1 MVQLDAGASESVS
14 GNYFPD
20 CLRVTRTKQLSH
32 SYGHTQTNYLPEN
45 FLQEFL
51 DVVIWGHEHECII
64 TPRRNPEMGFDVI
77 QPGSSIATS
86 LAEGE
91 AVPKHVGILSI
102 TGREYKMEPIRLKT
116 VRPFAIREIKL
127 SDVKELKTAA
137 RKNSN
142 RTEVTAYLI
151 ESVNELIDQARKEWV
166 QAQEEGNV
174 TEKDAPLP
182 LVRIRVS
189 LIPFFFR
196 A

>member
-1 MVQLDAGASESVS
+1 M
-14 GNYFPD
+14 
-20 CLRVTRTKQLSH
+20 
-32 SYGHTQTNYLPEN
+32 
-45 FLQEFL
+45 
-51 DVVIWGHEHECII
+51 VIWGHEHECLI

-102 TGREYKMEPIRLKT
+102 TGREYKMEPIKLKT

-127 SDVKELKTAA
+127 SEVRELKTIA

-151 ESVNELIDQARKEWV
+151 ECVNELIEQALLEWV
-166 QAQEEGNV
+166 KAQGDESA

-182 LVRIRVS
+182 LVRIRVR
-189 LIPFFFR
+189 LTYCIL
-196 A
+196 

>member
-1 MVQLDAGASESVS
+1 
-14 GNYFPD
+14 
-20 CLRVTRTKQLSH
+20 
-32 SYGHTQTNYLPEN
+32 
-45 FLQEFL
+45 
-51 DVVIWGHEHECII
+51 
-64 TPRRNPEMGFDVI
+64 MGFDVI

-189 LIPFFFR
+189 LTPFFFR
-196 A
+196 APF